1 MMTDW
6 EICERDRK
14 IYGEYL
20 LSLELRQKIVC
31 AKHGITHS
39 RYKQIIAKQ
48 KRLHELKNVV
58 VAK

>member
-1 MMTDW
+1 MTDW
-6 EICERDRK
+6 EICERDRE

-48 KRLHELKNVV
+48 KLLHDQFKR
-58 VAK
+58 